1 MRRPFRL
8 ALVGLLLAPIVF
20 LPSARAARANEVHL
34 IPDDKAAW
42 TPGRLFGFLRPGHN
56 YGERKIEVETTPS
69 NAVLDLYY
77 VRAGFQK
84 RYEQADAPATVI
96 LPTRSESTDRDT
108 VTIRA
113 SAEGWKA
120 KEVTLKV
127 RGNEDKV
134 LLELD
139 PLANT
144 LYTVAHTYFGGRGS
158 LSFQT
163 AEAPQVRLQKGARSF
178 QVSLA
183 ETARGE
189 ALEESF
195 AQVKSPLIGGL
206 AAQQVGDD
214 LLVRV
219 ALADGVTATDFEIR
233 SRQSHDP
240 ISDHYLFSLDFLPT
254 DGRKQAVEEA
264 QAALG
269 RITRRDVSGCALDF
283 DSALRAGLDPADL
296 ARTLAPSGSF
306 IDPYLR
312 AAMRRLGE
320 VSAGGRV
327 TLLDGTQYAPSNP
340 LELSA
345 AMSEASHAVGYL
357 ALLRRF
363 VDLLE
368 PESERAVALRSL
380 VAPAVGA
387 KHFDALLAKARQAEA
402 ACPSGAR

>member
-1 MRRPFRL
+1 
-8 ALVGLLLAPIVF
+8 V
-20 LPSARAARANEVHL
+20 
-34 IPDDKAAW
+34 
-42 TPGRLFGFLRPGHN
+42 
-56 YGERKIEVETTPS
+56 
-69 NAVLDLYY
+69 
-77 VRAGFQK
+77 
-84 RYEQADAPATVI
+84 TVV

-108 VTIRA
+108 ITIRA

-120 KEVTLKV
+120 KEVTLRVQGK
-127 RGNEDKV
+127 EDKV

-144 LYTVAHTYFGGRGS
+144 LYAVAHTYFGGRGS

-195 AQVKSPLIGGL
+195 AQVKSPLVGGL
-206 AAQQVGDD
+206 GSQQVGDD
-214 LLVRV
+214 LLVQG
-219 ALADGVTATDFEIR
+219 ALASGVSAADLEMR

-240 ISDHYLFSLDFLPT
+240 IGDHYLFTLDFLPA
-254 DGRKQAVEEA
+254 DGGERSVEEA
-264 QAALG
+264 RAALA
-269 RITRRDVSGCALDF
+269 RITRADVSGCALDF
-283 DSALRAGLDPADL
+283 DAALRAGLDPADL
-296 ARTLAPSGSF
+296 ARTLAPSGAF
-306 IDPYLR
+306 TDPYLR

-320 VSAGGRV
+320 LGDRGRV

-345 AMSEASHAVGYL
+345 AMSEASRAVGYL

-363 VDLLE
+363 VAQLE
-368 PESERAVALRSL
+368 PEAQRAVALRSL
-380 VAPAVGA
+380 VAPGMGA
-387 KHFDALLAKARQAEA
+387 AAFDALLAEARDAEA